1 MDNKEY
7 YFCINGV
14 DEKGNLCY
22 IKGVGDIS
30 DFESAYGEIPT
41 DGITDII
48 LLPYQSYESSRH
60 LPSYKR
66 NEDG

>member
-1 MDNKEY
+1 MNDKEY

-48 LLPYQSYESSRH
+48 LLPYQSYESSRRIIKTPTI
-60 LPSYKR
+60 L
-66 NEDG
+66 